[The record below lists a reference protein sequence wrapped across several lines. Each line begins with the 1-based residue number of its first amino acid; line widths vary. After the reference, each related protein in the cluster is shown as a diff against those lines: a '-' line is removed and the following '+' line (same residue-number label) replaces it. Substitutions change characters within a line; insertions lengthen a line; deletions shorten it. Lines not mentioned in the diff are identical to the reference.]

1 MAPAAHQEAQS
12 QPEGALKRGGWNSLS
27 STWPASNFRLRAS
40 APLRHAQR
48 QSHIRHRGTHTH
60 PHMYMHTHTS
70 THVHA
75 HTHIH
80 TRTGT
85 HTHPHMYMHTHT
97 STHVQAHTHVHT
109 GTCTH
114 THPHRYMH
122 THTSTH
128 VHAHTHPHK
137 YMHTHTH
144 TRKHQGRMTGGN
156 YSPKKK
162 KNHISEGRG
171 ECDRVECHMLLVLI
185 PCFTAHPPTG
195 LGQASAP
202 SLSLDFL
209 IFKAEIRI
217 PAYLTEGE
225 SN

>member
-27 STWPASNFRLRAS
+27 STWPASDFRLRAS

-48 QSHIRHRGTHTH
+48 QSHIRH
-60 PHMYMHTHTS
+60 
-70 THVHA
+70 
-75 HTHIH
+75 
-80 TRTGT
+80 TGT
-85 HTHPHMYMHTHT
+85 HTHPHM
-97 STHVQAHTHVHT
+97 
-109 GTCTH
+109 
-114 THPHRYMH
+114 YMH